1 MKTYLKGIA
10 AVSVISLLLIFE
22 SQGQLE
28 PPQLSKDKN
37 FNRPVGVYNASS
49 AGNASN
55 ASAGLNTTSEDLG
68 EECQMY
74 LQRDW
79 EPGTIKIRGG
89 AMYEE
94 VPMRYNI
101 YYQQIEFVLEGDT
114 AAIGDPTTI
123 DAIQIDDRTFV
134 FDTFIC
140 HDVVKSGYLE
150 VLSEGRLRLLVYRC
164 IRYVSKERKQGPALE
179 ADKTYHLEKTYLYAY
194 PGENAIKLPEK
205 RKEILELFSEN
216 APAIKSYLKES
227 NNKLKIES
235 ELVDAFAY
243 YNNGF

>member
-10 AVSVISLLLIFE
+10 AVSVFSLLLIFE

-28 PPQLSKDKN
+28 PPQISKDKN

-49 AGNASN
+49 AGQASN
-55 ASAGLNTTSEDLG
+55 AATGLNASGEDLG
-68 EECQMY
+68 EECKMY

-79 EPGTIKIRGG
+79 EPGTIDLIGG
-89 AMYEE
+89 IVYED

-101 YYQQIEFVLEGDT
+101 YNQQIEFVLDGDT
-114 AAIGDPTTI
+114 AAIGDPSTI
-123 DAIQIDDRTFV
+123 DLIQIEDRSFV
-134 FDTFIC
+134 FDNFIC
-140 HDVVKSGYLE
+140 NGVIKSGYLE
-150 VLSEGRLRLLVYRC
+150 VLSEGRIRLLVYRC
-164 IRYVSKERKQGPALE
+164 IRYVSEETKPDPQSE

-194 PGENAIKLPEK
+194 PGESAIKLPEK
-205 RKEILELFSEN
+205 RKEILDLLSGN

-227 NNKLKIES
+227 KNKLKTES